1 MAQEA
6 SWRAGGRT
14 KPGKNKSHHNT
25 PRRHQ
30 QHIKKIKNAVKHL
43 KDRPVEGG
51 FLMVRMPDVEISDDF
66 LRADFPISSNLLFK
80 RYKPASPRYEKAF
93 PRKGE

>member
-51 FLMVRMPDVEISDDF
+51 FLMVGNSLGFQDNILGNSF
-66 LRADFPISSNLLFK
+66 SLA
-80 RYKPASPRYEKAF
+80 
-93 PRKGE
+93 

>member
-1 MAQEA
+1 MAQQA
-6 SWRAGGRT
+6 SWRAGGRS

-43 KDRPVEGG
+43 KDRPQSGG
-51 FLMVRMPDVEISDDF
+51 FLMVGNSLGSAIF
-66 LRADFPISSNLLFK
+66 W
-80 RYKPASPRYEKAF
+80 
-93 PRKGE
+93 

>member
-6 SWRAGGRT
+6 SWRAGGRS

-30 QHIKKIKNAVKHL
+30 QHVQKIKNAVKHL
-43 KDRPVEGG
+43 KDRPQLGG
-51 FLMVRMPDVEISDDF
+51 FLMGESGILDNKIMEEGN
-66 LRADFPISSNLLFK
+66 LISSHSVQHL
-80 RYKPASPRYEKAF
+80 
-93 PRKGE
+93 

>member
-51 FLMVRMPDVEISDDF
+51 FLVVRNSLGSHSDI
-66 LRADFPISSNLLFK
+66 LGNNL
-80 RYKPASPRYEKAF
+80 
-93 PRKGE
+93 

>member
-6 SWRAGGRT
+6 SWRAGGRS

-30 QHIKKIKNAVKHL
+30 QHVQKIKNAVKHL

-51 FLMVRMPDVEISDDF
+51 FLMPPRP
-66 LRADFPISSNLLFK
+66 PNLGGRNNQGYNFGV
-80 RYKPASPRYEKAF
+80 S
-93 PRKGE
+93 

>member
-6 SWRAGGRT
+6 SWRAEGRT

-43 KDRPVEGG
+43 KDRPQPGG
-51 FLMVRMPDVEISDDF
+51 FLMAR
-66 LRADFPISSNLLFK
+66 N
-80 RYKPASPRYEKAF
+80 
-93 PRKGE
+93 

>member
-6 SWRAGGRT
+6 SWRAGGRS

-30 QHIKKIKNAVKHL
+30 QHVQKIKNAVKHL
-43 KDRPVEGG
+43 KDRPVKGG
-51 FLMVRMPDVEISDDF
+51 FLMGGSGILDNKIMEEGN
-66 LRADFPISSNLLFK
+66 LISSHSV
-80 RYKPASPRYEKAF
+80 AIESC
-93 PRKGE
+93 

>member
-6 SWRAGGRT
+6 SWRAGGRS

-30 QHIKKIKNAVKHL
+30 QHVQKIKNAVKHL
-43 KDRPVEGG
+43 KDRPQLGG
-51 FLMVRMPDVEISDDF
+51 FLMGESGI
-66 LRADFPISSNLLFK
+66 RAHSSAPHDSEAVK
-80 RYKPASPRYEKAF
+80 TST
-93 PRKGE
+93 

>member
-6 SWRAGGRT
+6 SWRAGGRS

-30 QHIKKIKNAVKHL
+30 QHIQKIKNAVKHF

-51 FLMVRMPDVEISDDF
+51 FLMGN
-66 LRADFPISSNLLFK
+66 FPEFVAGQERHLTAIASNI
-80 RYKPASPRYEKAF
+80 
-93 PRKGE
+93 